1 MKKNCIENIEI
12 EVPYELPEGWKWVRL
27 GDVCKFEN
35 GYAFKADKFAET
47 GIPVIRITNIKE
59 NEVDIS
65 DCIYSTETNMDEK
78 FVVKKGD
85 LLIAMSGAT
94 TGKNGV
100 YLSEEKV
107 YLNQRVGNI
116 KVIDSKILNDKFRN
130 FYIQEKEQEILRNAY
145 GGAQP
150 NISSN
155 KICEM
160 LFPLP
165 PTLEEQQRIV
175 NRIETLFAKLDQ
187 AKEKAQNVVDT
198 FETRKASILHKAFTG
213 ELTKKWREENN
224 PEKASVY
231 LEKIKNEVEIRLDFK
246 YWDSPHLPDSWCE
259 STIGNLLYF
268 AGRVGWKGLKAEEYT
283 SEGPIFL
290 SVYNLNDGD
299 EISFNKINHISMER
313 YEESPE
319 IMVME
324 HDILLTKDGAG
335 IGKLGYVN
343 KLPQEAT
350 INSSLL
356 LIRPGKVANYKFIFY
371 LLSGPALQSLVKERI
386 TGSATP
392 HLFQRDIKEFC
403 LPVPTLSEQ
412 TEIVRILDYVLEKET
427 KAKEA
432 AEAVLEQIDLL
443 KKSILARA
451 FRGEV

>member
-65 DCIYSTETNMDEK
+65 DCIYSTETNIDDK
-78 FVVKKGD
+78 FLVRKGD

-116 KVIDSKILNDKFRN
+116 KVIDNKILNDKFRN

-198 FETRKASILHKAFTG
+198 FETRKAAILHKAFTG
-213 ELTKKWREENN
+213 ELTKKWRAENGVGDDSW
-224 PEKASVY
+224 E
-231 LEKIKNEVEIRLDFK
+231 EKILEDVCDFITK
-246 YWDSPHLPDSWCE
+246 GTTPKKEDM
-259 STIGNLLYF
+259 TIGQGDIPYI
-268 AGRVGWKGLKAEEYT
+268 K
-283 SEGPIFL
+283 
-290 SVYNLNDGD
+290 VYNLRFDTTLDFSINPTFVTRQSHENFLARSKTFPGD
-299 EISFNKINHISMER
+299 VLMNIVGPPF
-313 YEESPE
+313 
-319 IMVME
+319 
-324 HDILLTKDGAG
+324 
-335 IGKLGYVN
+335 
-343 KLPQEAT
+343 
-350 INSSLL
+350 
-356 LIRPGKVANYKFIFY
+356 GKVSIVPNIYAEWNLNQAIARFRCKKELLNTYLANYLISPKTIE
-371 LLSGPALQSLVKERI
+371 SMSNQ
-386 TGSATP
+386 
-392 HLFQRDIKEFC
+392 IKTTAGQQNLTLEIC
-403 LPVPTLSEQ
+403 RNIKISVPTLPEQ
-412 TEIVRILDYVLEKET
+412 TEIVRILDIILEKET

-451 FRGEV
+451 FRGEI

>member
-1 MKKNCIENIEI
+1 MAKKQIEQTEI
-12 EVPYELPEGWKWVRL
+12 EAPYELPEGWKWCKL

-35 GYAFKADKFAET
+35 GYAFKADKFSKT

-59 NEVDIS
+59 NEIDLS
-65 DCIYSTETNMDEK
+65 DCIHSGETNIDDK
-78 FVVKKGD
+78 FLVRKGD

-116 KVIDSKILNDKFRN
+116 KVIDNKILNDKFRN

-213 ELTKKWREENN
+213 ELTKKWRKGNGVGDDSWEEKKLEEISLKIGDGLHGTPIYAENGKFAFINGNN
-224 PEKASVY
+224 FSNDHIEIKSDTKYVDEDEYKKHFIELFVDKTVFVSINGTLGKTAFFNDEKVILGKSACYINVKNEFLSKHFLKIYFETKEFIDYANEKATGST
-231 LEKIKNEVEIRLDFK
+231 IKNL
-246 YWDSPHLPDSWCE
+246 
-259 STIGNLLYF
+259 
-268 AGRVGWKGLKAEEYT
+268 GLRAMRD
-283 SEGPIFL
+283 L
-290 SVYNLNDGD
+290 
-299 EISFNKINHISMER
+299 KIN
-313 YEESPE
+313 
-319 IMVME
+319 
-324 HDILLTKDGAG
+324 L
-335 IGKLGYVN
+335 
-343 KLPQEAT
+343 
-350 INSSLL
+350 
-356 LIRPGKVANYKFIFY
+356 
-371 LLSGPALQSLVKERI
+371 
-386 TGSATP
+386 
-392 HLFQRDIKEFC
+392 
-403 LPVPTLSEQ
+403 PTLPEQ
-412 TEIVRILDYVLEKET
+412 TEIVRILDVILEKET

-432 AEAVLEQIDLL
+432 AETVLEQIDLL

-451 FRGEV
+451 FRGEI

>member
-1 MKKNCIENIEI
+1 MSKDIKI
-12 EVPYELPEGWKWVRL
+12 PYELPEGWKWCRL

-35 GYAFKADKFAET
+35 GYAFKADKFSKT

-59 NEVDIS
+59 NEIDLS
-65 DCIYSTETNMDEK
+65 DCIHSSETNIDDK
-78 FVVKKGD
+78 FLVRKGD

-116 KVIDSKILNDKFRN
+116 KVIDNKILNDKFRN

-165 PTLEEQQRIV
+165 PTLEEQERIV

-213 ELTKKWREENN
+213 ELTKKWREENG
-224 PEKASVY
+224 VG
-231 LEKIKNEVEIRLDFK
+231 D
-246 YWDSPHLPDSWCE
+246 DSWEEKKLEECGKWE
-259 STIGNLLYF
+259 RGRSKHRPRNAPELFGGKYPFIQTGDVANADVYINEHKQTLSEFGFKQSRLFPTGTLCITIAAN
-268 AGRVGWKGLKAEEYT
+268 
-283 SEGPIFL
+283 I
-290 SVYNLNDGD
+290 
-299 EISFNKINHISMER
+299 
-313 YEESPE
+313 
-319 IMVME
+319 
-324 HDILLTKDGAG
+324 
-335 IGKLGYVN
+335 
-343 KLPQEAT
+343 
-350 INSSLL
+350 
-356 LIRPGKVANYKFIFY
+356 GKVAILSYDCCFPDSVVGFTPNENNDSKFMYYKINEIEKDLEELAPATAQKNLNLK
-371 LLSGPALQSLVKERI
+371 LLTSVK
-386 TGSATP
+386 
-392 HLFQRDIKEFC
+392 LK
-403 LPVPTLSEQ
+403 VPTLPEQ
-412 TEIVRILDYVLEKET
+412 QEIVHILDVIFEKET

-451 FRGEV
+451 FRGEL